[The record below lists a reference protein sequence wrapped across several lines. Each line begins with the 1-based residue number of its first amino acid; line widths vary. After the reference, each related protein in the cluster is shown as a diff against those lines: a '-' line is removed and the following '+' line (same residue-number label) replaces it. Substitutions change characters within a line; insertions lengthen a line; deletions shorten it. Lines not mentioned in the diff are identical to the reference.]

1 VLCSY
6 GKRGGVNARPVEII
20 LSNQISN
27 QTEGFLVK
35 VFISYAREDFET
47 AQRFYDDVQKPGIE
61 PWLDTRDIEPG
72 LKWREV
78 IEQKISESEYFFA
91 LISNK
96 SLSKERKRYV
106 QYEWKL
112 ALQEN
117 KPFIPIRLEPYTLP
131 KRLSALQWI
140 DLFPASAYEDGLR
153 KILRRLNGAKTRANF
168 EETFSSLGP
177 DNDGWDLSEWS
188 LSNVD
193 HTGKR
198 SRSIYGEAVPSFNT
212 VTKAAYIALDI
223 GKSTTLQ
230 FYRRLKLRRANIM
243 AKVNFKA
250 IINDGAEHIID
261 EESQELESDWL
272 KRTIDL
278 SPYGG
283 KTITLKFVVTATDPL
298 SLTSYAKAWIDN
310 IVIV

>member
-1 VLCSY
+1 MSR
-6 GKRGGVNARPVEII
+6 KR
-20 LSNQISN
+20 S
-27 QTEGFLVK
+27 K

-47 AQRFYDDVQKPGIE
+47 AQQFYDDVQKPGIE
-61 PWLDTRDIEPG
+61 PWLDTRDIESG
-72 LKWREV
+72 LDWSKV
-78 IEQKISESEYFFA
+78 IEQEISGSKYFLA

-96 SLSKERKRYV
+96 SLSKERKKRYV
-106 QYEWKL
+106 QYEWKR
-112 ALQEN
+112 ALEKK
-117 KPFIPIRLEPYTLP
+117 KPFIPIRLEPCTLP
-131 KRLSALQWI
+131 KRLSALQWV

-177 DNDGWDLSEWS
+177 DNDGWDLSEWN

-193 HTGKR
+193 HTGKG
-198 SRSIYGEAVPSFNT
+198 SKSIYGEAVPNFNT

-243 AKVNFKA
+243 AKANFKA

-298 SLTSYAKAWIDN
+298 SLTSYAKAWIDT
-310 IVIV
+310 IVIFNGASFSVS

>member
-1 VLCSY
+1 MSR
-6 GKRGGVNARPVEII
+6 KRSR
-20 LSNQISN
+20 
-27 QTEGFLVK
+27 

-47 AQRFYDDVQKPGIE
+47 AQQFYDDLQKPGIE
-61 PWLDTRDIEPG
+61 PWLDTTGIELG
-72 LKWREV
+72 LKWRKV
-78 IEQKISESEYFFA
+78 IEQEISKSKYFLA

-96 SLSKERKRYV
+96 SLSKERYV
-106 QYEWKL
+106 QYEWKR

-117 KPFIPIRLEPYTLP
+117 KPFISIRLEPCTLP
-131 KRLSALQWI
+131 KKLSELQWV

-153 KILRRLNGAKTRANF
+153 KILRCLNGAKPRANF

-177 DNDGWDLSEWS
+177 DNDGWDLSEWN

-193 HTGKR
+193 HTGKG
-198 SRSIYGEAVPSFNT
+198 SKSIYGEAVPNFNT

-243 AKVNFKA
+243 AKANFKA

-261 EESQELESDWL
+261 EAV
-272 KRTIDL
+272 L
-278 SPYGG
+278 SHM
-283 KTITLKFVVTATDPL
+283 
-298 SLTSYAKAWIDN
+298 
-310 IVIV
+310 

>member
-1 VLCSY
+1 
-6 GKRGGVNARPVEII
+6 
-20 LSNQISN
+20 
-27 QTEGFLVK
+27 VK
-35 VFISYAREDFET
+35 VFISYTRKDFET
-47 AQRFYDDVQKPGIE
+47 AQRFYHDVRKPGIK

-72 LKWREV
+72 SEWSKV
-78 IEQKISESEYFFA
+78 IEQKISESEYFLA

-96 SLSKERKRYV
+96 SLRRRYV

-112 ALQEN
+112 ALEGN
-117 KPFIPIRLEPYTLP
+117 KPFIPIRLESCTLP
-131 KRLSALQWI
+131 KKLSALEWV
-140 DLFPASAYEDGLR
+140 DLFPTSAYEDGLR

-168 EETFSSLGP
+168 EEAFSSLGP
-177 DNDGWDLSEWS
+177 DNEGWDLSEWN

-193 HTGKR
+193 HTGKG
-198 SRSIYGEAVPSFNT
+198 SESIYGEAVTNFNT

-230 FYRRLKLRRANIM
+230 FYRRLKLHRANMM
-243 AKVNFKA
+243 AKANFKA
-250 IINDGAEHIID
+250 IIDDGAEHIID
-261 EESQELESDWL
+261 EESQKLESDWL

>member
-1 VLCSY
+1 MSR
-6 GKRGGVNARPVEII
+6 KQP
-20 LSNQISN
+20 
-27 QTEGFLVK
+27 K

-47 AQRFYDDVQKPGIE
+47 AQQFYNDVQKPAIE

-72 LKWREV
+72 SKWRND
-78 IEQKISESEYFFA
+78 IEQKISESEYFLA

-112 ALQEN
+112 ALEGN
-117 KPFIPIRLEPYTLP
+117 KPFIPIRLEPCTLP
-131 KRLSALQWI
+131 KKLSTLQWV

-153 KILRRLNGAKTRANF
+153 KILRRLNGAKTPANF

-177 DNDGWDLSEWS
+177 DNDGWDLSEWN

-193 HTGKR
+193 HTGKG
-198 SRSIYGEAVPSFNT
+198 SKSIYGEAVASFNT

-230 FYRRLKLRRANIM
+230 FYRRVKLRRANIM
-243 AKVNFKA
+243 AKANFKA

-298 SLTSYAKAWIDN
+298 SLTSYAKAWIDY
-310 IVIV
+310 IVIS

>member
-1 VLCSY
+1 
-6 GKRGGVNARPVEII
+6 
-20 LSNQISN
+20 
-27 QTEGFLVK
+27 VK
-35 VFISYAREDFET
+35 VFISYTRKDFET
-47 AQRFYDDVQKPGIE
+47 AQRFYHDLQKPGIK

-72 LKWREV
+72 SEWSKV
-78 IEQKISESEYFFA
+78 IEQEISESEYFLA

-96 SLSKERKRYV
+96 SLRRRYV

-112 ALQEN
+112 ALEGN
-117 KPFIPIRLEPYTLP
+117 KPFIPIRLESCTLP
-131 KRLSALQWI
+131 KKLSALEWV
-140 DLFPASAYEDGLR
+140 DLFPTSAYEDGLR

-168 EETFSSLGP
+168 EEAFSSLGP
-177 DNDGWDLSEWS
+177 DNDGWDLSEWN

-193 HTGKR
+193 HTGKG
-198 SRSIYGEAVPSFNT
+198 SESIYGEAVTNFNT

-230 FYRRLKLRRANIM
+230 FYRRLKLHRANMM
-243 AKVNFKA
+243 AKANFKA
-250 IINDGAEHIID
+250 IIDDGAEHIID
-261 EESQELESDWL
+261 EESQKLESDWL